1 MMNENV
7 KKVYAE
13 LIYIQNNLS
22 NPDSMSTPPISE
34 SLERLSSCVTLLLG
48 EEQYAFYAAY
58 LQKYVKDY
66 DAERVELDFIKEY
79 LSKLIE
85 LIEVTNKPAKSE
97 EAKAMYQEAKAVC
110 GDIAST
116 VQMGFNT
123 TKEVIKAE
131 GPRYAAEAVNSLRGM
146 GKKIGD
152 GFKKWLEEDDEG
164 TGDGGKEESEEE

>member
-13 LIYIQNNLS
+13 LIDIQNTLKHSDAMGNL
-22 NPDSMSTPPISE
+22 PI
-34 SLERLSSCVTLLLG
+34 LECLDRLSTCVTPLLE
-48 EEQYAFYAAY
+48 EEQYAYFAAS
-58 LQKYVKDY
+58 LQNHVKAY
-66 DAERVELDFIKEY
+66 DAKKVELDFIKEY

-146 GKKIGD
+146 GKKIGE